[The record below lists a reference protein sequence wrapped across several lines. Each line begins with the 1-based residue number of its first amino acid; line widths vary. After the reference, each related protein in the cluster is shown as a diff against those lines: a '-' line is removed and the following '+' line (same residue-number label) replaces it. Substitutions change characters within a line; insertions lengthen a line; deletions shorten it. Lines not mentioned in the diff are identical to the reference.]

1 MSDSPF
7 SKPRVWWLIALL
19 LLAVY
24 ACYLL
29 ISPYLEP
36 IVLAV
41 IFGLLMAPANRKL
54 ERWLKGRTNLAASL
68 SCLIVTFVILLPALG
83 VIAAII
89 QQGVKYSLDVKAW
102 ADAGGIEA
110 ALTHPWMAGVKEQL
124 ALVLPPD
131 FLENDKIRE
140 QIMAQASGV
149 GKGLVTASTG
159 LLGSVT
165 QFIVQLLLMLFVLF
179 FVLRDHDK
187 LVAFVRHALP
197 LSRSQEDLLLEEVEA
212 VSKSALLGTILT
224 ALTQGAVGGFA
235 MWLAGFPGLFWG
247 TMMAFASL
255 IPVVGTA
262 LIWLP
267 AAIWLIVSGEMGWGI
282 FLIVWGV
289 VVVGSIDN
297 FVRPMFMQGA
307 GSMNTVVIF
316 FSLLGGLHV
325 FGLMGLLY
333 GPLIFALTLVL
344 FHLYETEC
352 KEFLERQDQS

>member
-1 MSDSPF
+1 M
-7 SKPRVWWLIALL
+7 L

-24 ACYLL
+24 ACYVLVT
-29 ISPYLEP
+29 PYLEP
-36 IVLAV
+36 IILA
-41 IFGLLMAPANRKL
+41 ILFGLMMVPMNVWLTRKL
-54 ERWLKGRTNLAASL
+54 GDSPNLAAVL
-68 SCLIVTFVILLPALG
+68 SCIIVTFVILLPAFG
-83 VIAAII
+83 VVAAII
-89 QQGVKYSLDVKAW
+89 QQGISYTIDLKSWVDS
-102 ADAGGIEA
+102 GGIETV
-110 ALTHPWMAGVKEQL
+110 LSHPWVSIIKAKL
-124 ALVLPPD
+124 AVILPD
-131 FLENDKIRE
+131 DLLENDNIRT
-140 QIMAQASGV
+140 QIMSVATNA
-149 GKGLVTASTG
+149 GKGFVGVSTG
-159 LLGSVT
+159 VLGSITHFV
-165 QFIVQLLLMLFVLF
+165 VQMLLMLFVLF

-187 LVAFVRHALP
+187 LVDFVRHALP
-197 LSRSQEDLLLEEVEA
+197 LSRSQEDALIDEIQA
-212 VSKSALLGTILT
+212 VSKSALLGTVLT
-224 ALTQGAVGGFA
+224 ALTQGAIGGFA

-267 AAIWLIVSGEMGWGI
+267 AAIFLLIDGDTGWGI

-333 GPLIFALTLVL
+333 GPLIFAITLVL

-352 KEFLERQDQS
+352 KHFLDRQDNT

>member
-1 MSDSPF
+1 MTESPF
-7 SKPRVWWLIALL
+7 SKPRIWWLVALL

-24 ACYLL
+24 ACYML

-36 IVLAV
+36 ILLAV
-41 IFGLLMAPANRKL
+41 IFGLLLAPANHKI
-54 ERWLKGRTNLAASL
+54 ESWLKGRTNLAASL
-68 SCLIVTFVILLPALG
+68 SCLLVTFVILLPALG
-83 VIAAII
+83 VIAAIV
-89 QQGVKYSLDVKAW
+89 QQGLKYSLDVKSW
-102 ADAGGIEA
+102 ADAGGIET
-110 ALTHPWMAGVKEQL
+110 ALSHPWMASMKEQL
-124 ALVLPPD
+124 AILLPAD
-131 FLENDKIRE
+131 FLENEKIRE

-149 GKGLVTASTG
+149 GKGLVTVSTG

-165 QFIVQLLLMLFVLF
+165 QFIVQLLMMLFVLF

-187 LVAFVRHALP
+187 MVAFVRHALP
-197 LSRSQEDLLLEEVEA
+197 LSRSQEDVLLKEVEA
-212 VSKSALLGTILT
+212 VSKSALLGTVLT
-224 ALTQGAVGGFA
+224 ALTQGVVGGFA

-247 TMMAFASL
+247 SMMAFASL

-267 AAIWLIVSGEMGWGI
+267 AAIWLMVTGEMGWGI
-282 FLIVWGV
+282 FLCTWGV

-297 FVRPMFMQGA
+297 FVRPLFMQGA
-307 GSMNTVVIF
+307 GAMNTVVIF

-352 KEFLERQDQS
+352 EAFLQKQDQS

>member
-19 LLAVY
+19 LIATY
-24 ACYLL
+24 GCYLL

-36 IVLAV
+36 ILLAV
-41 IFGLLMAPANRKL
+41 ILGLLMAPLNRRIEHGLGHKP
-54 ERWLKGRTNLAASL
+54 NLAASI
-68 SCLIVTFVILLPALG
+68 SCLLLTFVILIPAFA

-89 QQGVKYSLDVKAW
+89 QQGIHYSVEVKAW
-102 ADAGGIEA
+102 ADAGGIERVLSHTWVA
-110 ALTHPWMAGVKEQL
+110 EMKQQL
-124 ALVLPPD
+124 AGLLPED
-131 FLENDKIRE
+131 ALHSDNIRK
-140 QIMAQASGV
+140 QIMGQASGM
-149 GKGLVTASTG
+149 GKSLVSASTG
-159 LLGSVT
+159 LLGSLT
-165 QFIVQLLLMLFVLF
+165 QTLMQLVLMLFVLF
-179 FVLRDHDK
+179 FVLRDHDQMI
-187 LVAFVRHALP
+187 AFVRHALP
-197 LSRSQEDLLLEEVEA
+197 LSRSQEDRLLSEIES
-212 VSKSALLGTILT
+212 VSKSALLGTIMT
-224 ALTQGAVGGFA
+224 AVTQGVVGGFA
-235 MWLAGFPGLFWG
+235 MWLCGFPGLFWG

-267 AAIWLIVSGEMGWGI
+267 AAIWLMVSGEMGWGI
-282 FLIVWGV
+282 YLAIWGV

-316 FSLLGGLHV
+316 FSLLGGLQV

-344 FHLYETEC
+344 FHLYEVEC
-352 KEFLERQDQS
+352 QDFLERQDQS